1 MSWCPRTAETPGC
14 STPPAA
20 LTPHA
25 SQSAPY
31 FAWDAIIAL
40 EWDVSPRGFSVF
52 LFWLSLYFPMVYPT
66 PAPLR
71 SMGVGDAHAAAR
83 APSLP
88 RNHRRAPRTAAGV
101 RSLFARF
108 LTPGEPGGS
117 VWCGVE
123 GCLLRTLKKLGVKSR
138 LCECAKRA
146 HPHGAGAPPRQPSH
160 STVPRA
166 RPCLTS
172 RTKVVQRP
180 FLSEIFSREI
190 LKSVEE
196 KSNHQQ

>member
-1 MSWCPRTAETPGC
+1 MGC
-14 STPPAA
+14 
-20 LTPHA
+20 
-25 SQSAPY
+25 
-31 FAWDAIIAL
+31 
-40 EWDVSPRGFSVF
+40 VSRFLCFSV
-52 LFWLSLYFPMVYPT
+52 WRSLYFSKVKYPT

-71 SMGVGDAHAAAR
+71 SMGVGGAHAAAT

-117 VWCGVE
+117 VWCGV
-123 GCLLRTLKKLGVKSR
+123 GLPLRTLKKLGVKSR

-180 FLSEIFSREI
+180 FVGDFPPRNLARNRSRKI
-190 LKSVEE
+190 QRE